1 VIDGNRHRQVDGP
14 SADVEI
20 SPDMMV
26 GGPMIFGW
34 LNVGYPP
41 ELQGWSFGLNN
52 SVSLCPAV
60 AGFGYTA
67 FHPPPDGY

>member
-1 VIDGNRHRQVDGP
+1 
-14 SADVEI
+14 
-20 SPDMMV
+20 MMV